1 MENEYVKWRF
11 VAKVDNKG
19 QMTIEQDSD
28 QYFAPISESSNVAA
42 PFSLGLFL
50 GLFVALIVVW
60 AIWKA
65 QN

>member
-1 MENEYVKWRF
+1 MEDKQLEWRF
-11 VAKVDNKG
+11 VAKVDRKG
-19 QMTIEQDSD
+19 ELTIEQDSD
-28 QYFAPISESSNVAA
+28 QYFTPISESSNIVA

-60 AIWKA
+60 AICKV